1 MDVESVT
8 VADAIARMSSGATVL
23 DVRELDEWHLGH
35 VEGSVHVPLGELP
48 ERVGSL
54 PATPLICVC
63 RSGSRS
69 LVATQFL
76 VGAGLDAVNLDDG
89 LLAWVFDGQPL
100 VADNGRP
107 TVG

>member
-1 MDVESVT
+1 MDIPMVT
-8 VADAIARMSSGATVL
+8 VAQAVALVQSGATML
-23 DVRELDEWHLGH
+23 DVRELDEWRLGH
-35 VEGSVHVPLGELP
+35 VEGSLHVPLGELP

-69 LVATQFL
+69 LVATRFL
-76 VGAGLDAVNLDDG
+76 ITAGLDAVNLDEG
-89 LLAWVFDGQPL
+89 LLAWTFDGQPL
-100 VADNGRP
+100 VSDSGRA

>member
-1 MDVESVT
+1 MDIESVT

-23 DVRELDEWHLGH
+23 DVRELDEWRLGH
-35 VEGSVHVPLGELP
+35 VEGSIHVPLGELP

-69 LVATQFL
+69 LVATRFL
-76 VGAGLDAVNLDDG
+76 VGAGLDAVNLDEG
-89 LLAWVFDGQPL
+89 LLAWAFDVQPL
-100 VADNGRP
+100 VADSGRP